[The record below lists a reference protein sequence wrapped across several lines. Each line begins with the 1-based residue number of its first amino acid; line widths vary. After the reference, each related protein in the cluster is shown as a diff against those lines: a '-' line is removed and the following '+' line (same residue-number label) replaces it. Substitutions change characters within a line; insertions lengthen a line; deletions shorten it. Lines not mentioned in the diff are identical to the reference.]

1 MKEKHY
7 DDLDLTDKDKY
18 EELNNLF
25 DLDSLFKDE
34 EQDDEQTEEKKDK

>member
-7 DDLDLTDKDKY
+7 EDLDLTDKDKY

>member
-7 DDLDLTDKDKY
+7 EDLDLTDKDKY

-34 EQDDEQTEEKKDK
+34 EQDDEQKKKKKDK